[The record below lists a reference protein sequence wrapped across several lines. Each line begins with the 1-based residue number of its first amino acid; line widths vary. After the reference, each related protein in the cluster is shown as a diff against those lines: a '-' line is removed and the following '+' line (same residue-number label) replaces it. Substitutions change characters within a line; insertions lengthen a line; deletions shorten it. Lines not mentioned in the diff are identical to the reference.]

1 MRTGCGNNFCFPLV
15 SSPGDGYCTTSF
27 TGVKQS
33 HVRRLQQ
40 RNGADAVTEKIPSQ
54 KSLFSAPE
62 KYRAHNILGAGG
74 MKVVIQSD
82 DINACREVAMAISK
96 DATPESYERFLNEA
110 RITASLEHPNIVPV
124 HEIGTSRTGAPYFT
138 MKLVHGCTLE
148 HILKKLKERDP
159 EYERKYPLR
168 TLLEIFLKVCDG
180 IAFAHS
186 RGIIHLD
193 LKPDNIQV
201 GDYGEVLVLDWG
213 LAKKI
218 DEEQTDGDEAP
229 EIPLLKISRM
239 TMDGIIKGTPEYMA
253 PEQAAGRNSRR
264 GRRTD
269 IYSLGAILYSMLTL
283 DRPFSGGNTQEIIR
297 NVLEGNIIPPHRL
310 AADGRHIPQ
319 ALEFVIYKAMER
331 SPSRRYASVA
341 DLKADV
347 VSYMNG
353 YATVAEDAGFFTNL
367 LLWLKRKKVQ
377 IYVVCS
383 LVLTFLISAA
393 FLGMHLYYR
402 QQEKLV
408 YGTVVR
414 ARIAAEQTI
423 AGLEERIHKESAS
436 EWKLKYEDGFS
447 DIYLYDRWGFFLGK
461 EALLSMNQAK
471 RYVKSVPGGI
481 HIFSGPAGLN
491 MIFRENLSGGEMRLL
506 LELSWED
513 FKQGSMMM
521 VSLNNDNFESGYLFA
536 VVPGESPYM
545 AVMRGSSHEILAE
558 HSINFEKN
566 EICKFDMIL
575 LPEDRGTTLKMSF
588 NGRELIHYRD
598 SGRGHVV
605 SRDVAPCVMS
615 FAKSSLILRSV
626 KLMTLGTP
634 IKVDLLDIA
643 SRQLRKGNYDVA
655 KVLYIEAEESA
666 TSPERRRLAAEGVR
680 LSTLLANYK
689 SRIPEWNARLAQVWP
704 GALFSIGIEPEGFV
718 LKASGVMIDDL
729 SVLRDMPL
737 STLSL
742 SDAGVRNLDS
752 LRRTKIRNLSLIRC
766 AVSDLSPLEEMTLH
780 SLCLDSV
787 PVRFFPELK
796 TQTLKRL
803 ALVNC
808 GLESLEFLR
817 YLKLESLMVSRNGIR
832 DLSPLKTM
840 PLKKLDVGGNRVESL
855 LPLSEMPLS
864 ELNIA
869 ENRVVSLEPL
879 RGKKLFV
886 LCASGNQIADLS
898 PLAGMPLTRLDLNF
912 NRITSIA
919 PLKFSPGLQRLM
931 LIHNEIDDLGA
942 CSAFVKLERLYLD
955 YNKID
960 SLEPLKKCM
969 NLRTL
974 SVSNNRLAS
983 LEPLRRL
990 SLLRN
995 VNCSENPLESL
1006 EGLEHVKLNK
1016 LYAVNTHVQDFNHFL
1031 RVPPRHFIFGND
1043 SWLVGKWKTLL
1054 ENLPAG
1060 SDSLRKSLRALI
1072 AYQEKDISV
1081 LRSLATEING
1091 RFYLSVPVLADYL
1104 TARKNAVLFGAR
1116 LPSWKTPLERG
1127 ILMRG
1132 IETPFWLGVRLSGSE
1147 LLSDDGSVFYRYTA
1161 FPPEMDHGCIFA
1173 PFLALDGIMPSRDPG
1188 IRLPLVFEWSKK

>member
-1 MRTGCGNNFCFPLV
+1 M
-15 SSPGDGYCTTSF
+15 
-27 TGVKQS
+27 
-33 HVRRLQQ
+33 
-40 RNGADAVTEKIPSQ
+40 TEKIPSQ

-96 DATPESYERFLNEA
+96 DSSEESYERFLNEA

-148 HILKKLKERDP
+148 HILKKLKEKDP

-168 TLLEIFLKVCDG
+168 TLLEIFLKICDG

-186 RGIIHLD
+186 KGIIHLD

-218 DEEQTDGDEAP
+218 DEEQPDGEETP
-229 EIPLLKISRM
+229 EIPLLKATRM
-239 TMDGIIKGTPEYMA
+239 TMDGIVKGTPEYMA

-269 IYSLGAILYSMLTL
+269 IYSLGTILYSMLTL
-283 DRPFSGGNTQEIIR
+283 EKPFAGENTQEVIR
-297 NVLEGNIIPPHRL
+297 NVLDGNILPPHMS
-310 AADGRHIPQ
+310 AAAGRHIPQ

-331 SPSRRYASVA
+331 NPARRYASVA

-383 LVLTFLISAA
+383 LILTFLISAA
-393 FLGMHLYYR
+393 FLGTHLYYR

-414 ARIAAEQTI
+414 ARLAAEQTI
-423 AGLEERIHKESAS
+423 AGLEERIHKESTS
-436 EWKLKYEDGFS
+436 EWKLKFEDVFS
-447 DIYLYDRWGFFLGK
+447 DVYLYDRWGFFLGK
-461 EALLSMNQAK
+461 DAFLSMNQAK
-471 RYVKSVPGGI
+471 RYVKNVPAGI
-481 HIFSGPAGLN
+481 RIFSGPAGLN
-491 MIFRENLSGGEMRLL
+491 MIFRENLAASEMRLL
-506 LELSWED
+506 IELSWED

-536 VVPGESPYM
+536 VIPGENPYM
-545 AVMRGSSHEILAE
+545 AVLRGSSHEVLAD

-575 LPEDRGTTLKMSF
+575 LPENSGTTLKMSF

-598 SGRGHVV
+598 PRGRSVV

-615 FAKSSLILRSV
+615 FAKSSLTLRSV
-626 KLMTLGTP
+626 KLMSLGTP

-655 KVLYIEAEESA
+655 KELYIEAEESA
-666 TSPERRRLAAEGVR
+666 SSPERRMLAAEGLR

-689 SRIPEWNARLAQVWP
+689 SRIPDWNMRLAQVWP
-704 GALFSIGIEPEGFV
+704 GASFSIGIEPEGFA
-718 LKASGVMIDDL
+718 LTASGAMIDDL

-737 STLSL
+737 STLVL
-742 SDAGVRNLDS
+742 SDAGIRNLDS
-752 LRRTKIRNLSLIRC
+752 LRKMKIRKLSLIRC
-766 AVSDLSPLEEMTLH
+766 AVSDFSPLEEMKLH
-780 SLCLDSV
+780 SLRLDSL

-796 TQTLKRL
+796 TPTLKQL
-803 ALVNC
+803 ELVNC

-817 YLKLESLMVSRNGIR
+817 HLKLESLDVSRNGIR
-832 DLSPLKTM
+832 DLSALKSM
-840 PLKKLDVGGNRVESL
+840 PLKRLDVGGNRVESL
-855 LPLSEMPLS
+855 SPLSEMPLS

-886 LCASGNQIADLS
+886 LIASGNRIADLS
-898 PLAGMPLTRLDLNF
+898 PLTGMPLTKLDLNF
-912 NRITSIA
+912 NRISSIA

-931 LIHNEIDDLGA
+931 LIHNEITKLDA
-942 CSAFVKLERLYLD
+942 CSAFVKLNRLYLD
-955 YNKID
+955 YNNVD
-960 SLEPLKKCM
+960 SLEPLKKCT

-974 SVSNNRLAS
+974 SVSNNRLVS
-983 LEPLRRL
+983 LKPLSRL
-990 SLLRN
+990 SSLREI
-995 VNCSENPLESL
+995 NCSENPLESL
-1006 EGLEHVKLNK
+1006 EGLEGRKWNK
-1016 LYAVNTHVQDFNHFL
+1016 LYAVNTQVQEFGSFL
-1031 RVPPRHFIFGND
+1031 QAPPRHFIFGND
-1043 SWLVGKWKTLL
+1043 SWPVEKWKSLL
-1054 ENLPAG
+1054 ESLPAG
-1060 SDSLRKSLRALI
+1060 TDSLRKSLRALI
-1072 AYQEKDISV
+1072 AYKEKDIV
-1081 LRSLATEING
+1081 GLRSLATEING
-1091 RFYLSVPVLADYL
+1091 RFYLSVPVLADYP
-1104 TARKNAVLFGAR
+1104 TARKNAVLFSAR

-1132 IETPFWLGVRLSGSE
+1132 IETPFWLGVRLEGRD
-1147 LLSDDGSVFYRYTA
+1147 LLGDDGSLFYRYTA
-1161 FPPEMDHGCIFA
+1161 FPPEMSLGSIFA
-1173 PFLALDGIMPSRDPG
+1173 PFLALDGIMPNRDPR
-1188 IRLPLVFEWSKK
+1188 IRLPLVFEWAKE

>member
-1 MRTGCGNNFCFPLV
+1 M
-15 SSPGDGYCTTSF
+15 
-27 TGVKQS
+27 
-33 HVRRLQQ
+33 
-40 RNGADAVTEKIPSQ
+40 TEKIPSQ

-62 KYRAHNILGAGG
+62 KYRAHHILGAGG

-96 DATPESYERFLNEA
+96 DSSPESYERFLNEA

-148 HILKKLKERDP
+148 HILKKLKEGDP
-159 EYERKYPLR
+159 EYERKYRLR

-186 RGIIHLD
+186 KGIIHLD

-213 LAKKI
+213 LARKI
-218 DEEQTDGDEAP
+218 DDEQPDGDEVP
-229 EIPLLKISRM
+229 EIPLLKATRM
-239 TMDGIIKGTPEYMA
+239 TMDGIVKGTPEYMA

-283 DRPFSGGNTQEIIR
+283 DKPFAGENTQEIIR
-297 NVLEGNIIPPHRL
+297 NVLDGNIIPPHTF
-310 AADGRHIPQ
+310 AAAGRHIPQ

-341 DLKADV
+341 ALKADV

-353 YATVAEDAGFFTNL
+353 YATVAEDAGFFTNV

-383 LVLTFLISAA
+383 LVLTILISAA
-393 FLGMHLYYR
+393 FLGTHLYYR

-436 EWKLKYEDGFS
+436 EWKLKFEDVFS
-447 DIYLYDRWGFFLGK
+447 DMYLYDRWGFFLGK
-461 EALLSMNQAK
+461 DAFLSMNQAK

-481 HIFSGPAGLN
+481 RIFSGPAGLN
-491 MIFRENLSGGEMRLL
+491 MIFRENLAGSEMRLL
-506 LELSWED
+506 LEVSWED
-513 FKQGSMMM
+513 FQQGSIMM

-536 VVPGESPYM
+536 VIPGEDPYM
-545 AVMRGSSHEILAE
+545 AVMRGSSHELLAE
-558 HSINFEKN
+558 HSIRFEKK
-566 EICKFDMIL
+566 ETCKFDMIL
-575 LPEDRGTTLKMSF
+575 LPESRGTTLKMSF
-588 NGRELIHYRD
+588 NGQELINYRD
-598 SGRGHVV
+598 PGGHPVV

-615 FAKSSLILRSV
+615 FAKSSLTLHSV

-643 SRQLRKGNYDVA
+643 SRQLRKGNYEVA
-655 KVLYIEAEESA
+655 KELYVEAEESA
-666 TSPERRRLAAEGVR
+666 SSPDRRMLAAQGLR
-680 LSTLLANYK
+680 LSTLLSNYK
-689 SRIPEWNARLAQVWP
+689 SRIPEWNERLAQAWP
-704 GALFSIGIEPEGFV
+704 GALFTIGIEPEGFV
-718 LKASGVMIDDL
+718 LTASGAVIEDL
-729 SVLRDMPL
+729 SVLRGMPL

-742 SDAGVRNLDS
+742 TDAGIRNLDL
-752 LRRTKIRNLSLIRC
+752 LRNTKIRNLSLIRC
-766 AVSDLSPLEEMTLH
+766 AVSDFSPLEEMNLQTLR
-780 SLCLDSV
+780 LDSMS
-787 PVRFFPELK
+787 VRFFPELK
-796 TQTLKRL
+796 MRTLKRL

-808 GLESLEFLR
+808 GLESLDFLR
-817 YLKLESLMVSRNGIR
+817 DLKLESLDVSRNGIR

-840 PLKKLDVGGNRVESL
+840 PLKELNVADNRVESL
-855 LPLSEMPLS
+855 LPLKELPLS
-864 ELNIA
+864 ELNLA
-869 ENRVVSLEPL
+869 ENRIVSLEPL

-886 LCASGNQIADLS
+886 LTAPGNLIADLS
-898 PLAGMPLTRLDLNF
+898 PLRGMPLTKLDLNF
-912 NRITSIA
+912 NRITSLE
-919 PLKFSPGLQRLM
+919 PLKASPGLQRLM
-931 LIHNEIDDLGA
+931 LIRNGISDLGA
-942 CSAFVKLERLYLD
+942 CSAFVKLDRLYLD
-955 YNKID
+955 YNKIE
-960 SLEPLKKCM
+960 SLEPLKSCG

-974 SVSNNRLAS
+974 SVSNNRIVSLA
-983 LEPLRRL
+983 PLSRL

-995 VNCSENPLESL
+995 VNCSENPLDSL
-1006 EGLEHVKLNK
+1006 EGLEHLKLNK
-1016 LYAVNTHVQDFNHFL
+1016 LYAVNTQVQEFGHFL
-1031 RVPPRHFIFGND
+1031 RLPPRHFIFGND
-1043 SWLVGKWKTLL
+1043 SWTLGKWKTLL
-1054 ENLPAG
+1054 DSLPAG
-1060 SDSLRKSLRALI
+1060 TDSLRKSLRALI
-1072 AYQEKDISV
+1072 AYKEKDIAG
-1081 LRSLATEING
+1081 LRSLASEING

-1127 ILMRG
+1127 ILMRS
-1132 IETPFWLGVRLSGSE
+1132 IETPFWLGVRLEGGD
-1147 LLSDDGSVFYRYTA
+1147 LRLDDGSLFYHYTA
-1161 FPPEMDHGCIFA
+1161 FPPEMAHGCIFA
-1173 PFLALDGIMPSRDPG
+1173 PFLALDGILPNPDPG
-1188 IRLPLVFEWSKK
+1188 IRLPLVFEWGKQ